1 MNNLP
6 YQSGT
11 LLISRYKHTDNRKD
25 TISFKGLPKL
35 MKGRH
40 LKICHERSGKGTIVL
55 LVSEVPEGYHR
66 KHGLSMAKNTLQG
79 VGVAYSEYNL
89 SFLSYP
95 LQERMVDYDYVI
107 EGDKELIKIYLYK
120 QTSKNTL
127 QDVGLVTEVLRGSIS
142 RQILFTAEGK
152 ETVSIDNEK
161 ASELA
166 IKQAVVTLNNS
177 IAGNKNYSVEIGDN
191 NEIVVYKTIV
201 KRIT

>member
-6 YQSGT
+6 YQIGT
-11 LLISRYKHTDNRKD
+11 LLISRHKHTDGRKD

-35 MKGRH
+35 MKGKH
-40 LKICHERSGKGTIVL
+40 LKICNFRSGRDTIVL
-55 LVSEVPEGYHR
+55 LVSEVPKGFIR

-89 SFLSYP
+89 SFLSCP
-95 LQERMVDYDYVI
+95 IKEQTANYDYVI
-107 EGDKELIKIYLYK
+107 EGNQELIRIY
-120 QTSKNTL
+120 
-127 QDVGLVTEVLRGSIS
+127 IS
-142 RQILFTAEGK
+142 ESK

-166 IKQAVVTLNNS
+166 IKQAVVTLNNN
-177 IAGNKNYSVEIGDN
+177 IAGNKNYSVGIGDN

>member
-55 LVSEVPEGYHR
+55 LVSEVPKGFIR

-95 LQERMVDYDYVI
+95 LQERMADYDYVI
-107 EGDKELIKIYLYK
+107 EGGQELIKIYLYK

-127 QDVGLVTEVLRGSIS
+127 QDVGLVTEVPRGSIS
-142 RQILFTAEGK
+142 RQILFTAESK
-152 ETVSIDNEK
+152 ENVSEEV
-161 ASELA
+161 SELA
-166 IKQAVVTLNNS
+166 IKQAVVTLNNN
-177 IAGNKNYSVEIGDN
+177 IAGDKNYSVGIGDN